1 MSKPSRLLFSPSMKA
16 PVIEAYKILRTN
28 IQFSNV
34 DDNLKVILVTSSSQQ
49 EGKSTVSCNLAI
61 SMAQANN
68 KVLLVDCDLRRPSI
82 HRNFH
87 LLNVKGLTNVLAE
100 KIDYREISNVVG
112 VPRLEVLTSGPKPP
126 NPSELLGSARMEAF
140 IQSASNQYDFIILD
154 APPVLPVTDAMVLS
168 KLADGVIFVIKYGHV
183 PRDKAKSAVESL
195 ERIGTKFLGAVI
207 NDIPE
212 KGIGYYGNEYYEED
226 MTEEKDLG
234 SKLKRVLR

>member
-1 MSKPSRLLFSPSMKA
+1 MSKPSRLLFSPSMKV

-87 LLNVKGLTNVLAE
+87 LLNVKA
-100 KIDYREISNVVG
+100 
-112 VPRLEVLTSGPKPP
+112 
-126 NPSELLGSARMEAF
+126 
-140 IQSASNQYDFIILD
+140 
-154 APPVLPVTDAMVLS
+154 LPM
-168 KLADGVIFVIKYGHV
+168 F
-183 PRDKAKSAVESL
+183 
-195 ERIGTKFLGAVI
+195 
-207 NDIPE
+207 
-212 KGIGYYGNEYYEED
+212 
-226 MTEEKDLG
+226 
-234 SKLKRVLR
+234 

>member
-1 MSKPSRLLFSPSMKA
+1 M
-16 PVIEAYKILRTN
+16 
-28 IQFSNV
+28 
-34 DDNLKVILVTSSSQQ
+34 
-49 EGKSTVSCNLAI
+49 
-61 SMAQANN
+61 
-68 KVLLVDCDLRRPSI
+68 
-82 HRNFH
+82 
-87 LLNVKGLTNVLAE
+87 
-100 KIDYREISNVVG
+100 VG

-140 IQSASNQYDFIILD
+140 IQSVSNQYDFIILD